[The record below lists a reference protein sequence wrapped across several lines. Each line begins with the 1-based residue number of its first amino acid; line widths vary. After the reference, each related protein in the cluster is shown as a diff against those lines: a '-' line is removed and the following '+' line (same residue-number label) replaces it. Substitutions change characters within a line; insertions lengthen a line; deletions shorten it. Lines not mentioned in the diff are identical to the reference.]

1 LRIYSDRNDK
11 FENGAACYNAIPLDA
26 IADIK
31 YKFVSNDLIK
41 ATKGNEDLI
50 EK

>member
-1 LRIYSDRNDK
+1 LRIYDDRNDK
-11 FENGAACYNAIPLDA
+11 FEDGAACYNAIPLNA

-31 YKFVSNDLIK
+31 YKFISNNLIK
-41 ATKGNEDLI
+41 IEGGNEDLM

>member
-1 LRIYSDRNDK
+1 LRIYNDRNDK
-11 FENGAACYNAIPLDA
+11 FENGADCYNAIPLNA

-31 YKFVSNDLIK
+31 YKFASNNLIK
-41 ATKGNEDLI
+41 VAEGNEDLM